1 MCRRPPGPDAGHV
14 DPDQPSGVAAF
25 DDRGDDPAAA
35 PGRGPVPPAPL
46 PPPAVRR
53 IMSAAGPQAPS
64 AGHSPYPRVVSPDA
78 PLQGTA
84 SLRVL
89 SAGYLGG
96 RFAARLP
103 SCVTV
108 PP

>member
-1 MCRRPPGPDAGHV
+1 
-14 DPDQPSGVAAF
+14 
-25 DDRGDDPAAA
+25 
-35 PGRGPVPPAPL
+35 
-46 PPPAVRR
+46 
-53 IMSAAGPQAPS
+53 MSAAGPQAPS